1 MLKVTK
7 TQKVFHFGS
16 NLQKKVSNCSH
27 NHSTNN
33 LAIFWSLS
41 NVKTLYDILG
51 KLQLYLRIDFVNP
64 RVSYGRI
71 RGRTALASSMAS
83 MATPAA
89 ARVKCHLA
97 WDLTT
102 FRPLFH
108 IICQFLFFWHICTF
122 VCIRKNLLSRVRQ
135 KNWSSKIPSNWG
147 WLARPRR
154 LTCWTRGDLT
164 SFLQRQRD
172 QRPRPQVHNNSN
184 APTAHFF

>member
-1 MLKVTK
+1 M
-7 TQKVFHFGS
+7 
-16 NLQKKVSNCSH
+16 
-27 NHSTNN
+27 
-33 LAIFWSLS
+33 AIFWWLS
-41 NVKTLYDILG
+41 NVKVMRKIAPKFNDLLR
-51 KLQLYLRIDFVNP
+51 KLKLYLRIDFVNP

-135 KNWSSKIPSNWG
+135 KKNWSSKNSSNWG
-147 WLARPRR
+147 WPARPRR

>member
-1 MLKVTK
+1 MRRIIW
-7 TQKVFHFGS
+7 QFFG
-16 NLQKKVSNCSH
+16 H
-27 NHSTNN
+27 
-33 LAIFWSLS
+33 S
-41 NVKTLYDILG
+41 NVKTMRKIAPKFHDLLR
-51 KLQLYLRIDFVNP
+51 KLKLYLRIDFVNP

-122 VCIRKNLLSRVRQ
+122 VVSERICCHEFGKKTGPQ
-135 KNWSSKIPSNWG
+135 KISSNWG
-147 WLARPRR
+147 WLARPQR
-154 LTCWTRGDLT
+154 LTCWTRGTLT

>member
-1 MLKVTK
+1 M
-7 TQKVFHFGS
+7 
-16 NLQKKVSNCSH
+16 
-27 NHSTNN
+27 
-33 LAIFWSLS
+33 AIFWWLS
-41 NVKTLYDILG
+41 NVKVMRKIAPKFNDLLR
-51 KLQLYLRIDFVNP
+51 KLKLYLRIDFVNP

-135 KNWSSKIPSNWG
+135 KTGRQNLVKLRLVSATSALNLLNTGRFDEFSTTSAGSATSPTSS
-147 WLARPRR
+147 
-154 LTCWTRGDLT
+154 
-164 SFLQRQRD
+164 
-172 QRPRPQVHNNSN
+172 
-184 APTAHFF
+184 